1 MNTYIWKTKEPIDTK
16 NNKRMIGL
24 YAGRTK
30 HTAAHRTRGCAFS
43 GNQWCRPIGGDE
55 VDVIYEETISSNYRS
70 PYGTYPRGWFKP
82 INLTGLY
89 EELLIQ
95 TLYRYVRNLQAHPT
109 DVSVEVLNAN
119 RGTKFGK
126 CAWKDF
132 TNKVNEGRDWNAH
145 SLGVIKRKIK

>member
-1 MNTYIWKTKEPIDTK
+1 MNTYIWKTKEPINTK
-16 NNKRMIGL
+16 NNKKVIGL

-30 HTAAHRTRGCAFS
+30 HTTAHRTRGCAFS

-55 VDVIYEETISSNYRS
+55 IKVLYEESYTQRS
-70 PYGTYPRGWFKP
+70 LNAIQAKFYTNP
-82 INLTGLY
+82 LGLY

-126 CAWKDF
+126 WEWEGF
-132 TNKVNEGRDWNAH
+132 TDKINEGRNWNAYA
-145 SLGVIKRKIK
+145 LGVIKRKIK